1 MSAVAAERHYLYVRT
16 SVRRTMQSYVEIQ
29 KRMCFE
35 PTVIMFSVL
44 YVRTKHVVRDVYVR
58 VDNRTI
64 IEYRSKSLFV
74 HEIENLKK
82 KIAPARI

>member
-1 MSAVAAERHYLYVRT
+1 M
-16 SVRRTMQSYVEIQ
+16 RR
-29 KRMCFE
+29 FDD
-35 PTVIMFSVL
+35 FVL
-44 YVRTKHVVRDVYVR
+44 VLKISGVLEFYVR

-82 KIAPARI
+82 KWRWPEFSLL

>member
-1 MSAVAAERHYLYVRT
+1 
-16 SVRRTMQSYVEIQ
+16 
-29 KRMCFE
+29 
-35 PTVIMFSVL
+35 MFSVL

-64 IEYRSKSLFV
+64 IEYRSKSLLV

-82 KIAPARI
+82 NSAGPNLDALLDHG

>member
-1 MSAVAAERHYLYVRT
+1 M
-16 SVRRTMQSYVEIQ
+16 RR
-29 KRMCFE
+29 FDD
-35 PTVIMFSVL
+35 FVL
-44 YVRTKHVVRDVYVR
+44 VLKISGVLEFYVR

-74 HEIENLKK
+74 HEIENFLK